1 MKTSNINFTGI
12 KNAGYCWINN
22 NSEGHNCMKANLNA
36 QLTSSDYKEY
46 QKLLKK
52 YPSYKNK
59 FAPNFVNIELQSDSF
74 ESFRS
79 LFMKLNGVLISP
91 LEEDKPV
98 WNFVQNVVNKIKKQ
112 SINDF
117 KVNKDYIISDAC
129 HYGLVYDTD
138 FNDVINAEIG
148 TIGLFGDKP
157 LPLKHHDDILK
168 VLHTP
173 VLVKGGANYFSEII
187 NGVNKSLENKLS

>member
-22 NSEGHNCMKANLNA
+22 NSEDHNCMKANLNA

-52 YPSYKNK
+52 YPDYKNK
-59 FAPNFVNIELQSDSF
+59 VVPNFVNIELQSDSF
-74 ESFRS
+74 ASFQG
-79 LFMKLNGVLISP
+79 LYMKLNGVPISP
-91 LEEDKPV
+91 LEKPV

-112 SINDF
+112 PINDF
-117 KVNKDYIISDAC
+117 KVNKDYIISDYC

-138 FNDVINAEIG
+138 FNDVITAKIG

-157 LPLKHHDDILK
+157 LPLKDHDDILE

-173 VLVKGGANYFSEII
+173 VLVKGGANYFSQII
-187 NGVNKSLENKLS
+187 NMVNKSVDNKLKY